1 MVLKMLTKLD
11 IGIEQNGEN
20 INIELE
26 SIIRNE
32 AYLKNT
38 ITEIKIHYKQSTSH

>member
-11 IGIEQNGEN
+11 IGIEQIGEN
-20 INIELE
+20 ISIELE

-32 AYLKNT
+32 VYLKNT
-38 ITEIKIHYKQSTSH
+38 ISEIKIYYKKLTSH